1 MLVAAFGI
9 EYRVTRIQL
18 PGPAISVSMRN
29 GYQSAG
35 LWGVWLG
42 ALARWPGYVE
52 SAPSIASSAEVPP
65 RPGGGRRGRRR
76 RGADVADLKH
86 RQATGRRDPG
96 RGSVRAQLA
105 APGQRQPARLQHRED
120 AGTDPQGVTEAQDG
134 HADSRH

>member
-65 RPGGGRRGRRR
+65 RPGGGRGGRRGPGGPWRRGRRR
-76 RGADVADLKH
+76 RGSVPVTL
-86 RQATGRRDPG
+86 RRLFL
-96 RGSVRAQLA
+96 RA
-105 APGQRQPARLQHRED
+105 
-120 AGTDPQGVTEAQDG
+120 
-134 HADSRH
+134 